1 MKRILL
7 LLLLL
12 TTALCACTATA
23 EEAPAAD
30 TEAEEL
36 TLFDVRYY
44 FEHRLLPQRFYKAP
58 EDTME
63 SLRDSGLYDLWCSY
77 ATENDFLSTYQ
88 EKDFSTRDMSQDSGM
103 KILMLEMPRPEDTL
117 LCYRIYLCVD
127 PASGTAAYSTA
138 EYDEY
143 EGYYDEGC
151 LICGWNP
158 DGTHQ
163 FFTEGRILPDEPDS
177 GYESGLAEEAAAVL
191 ELMRQRVRP
200 DE

>member
-12 TTALCACTATA
+12 TTVLYACPATA

-30 TEAEEL
+30 TETGEL
-36 TLFDVRYY
+36 TLFDIRYY
-44 FEHRLLPQRFYKAP
+44 FENRMLPQQFYKAP
-58 EDTME
+58 EATMA
-63 SLRDSGLYDLWCSY
+63 SLRDAGLYDMWCSY
-77 ATENDFLSTYQ
+77 TADNDFSATYP
-88 EKDFSTRDMSQDSGM
+88 EEDFCTRDMSQDSGM
-103 KILMLEMPRPEDTL
+103 KILMLVMPRPEDTL
-117 LCYRIYLCVD
+117 LCYRIYLCMD
-127 PASGTAAYSTA
+127 PATGTPAYYTA
-138 EYDEY
+138 EYDQY
-143 EGYYDEGC
+143 EGFYDEGC

-163 FFTEGRILPDEPDS
+163 FFAEGRILPEEPDP

-191 ELMRQRVRP
+191 ELMQKRVQP